1 MKKLFEN
8 LKVSR
13 SQKGTS
19 LIELIV
25 YFALLSTVL
34 VIAVDI
40 MFRTS
45 EFSLESAAQSGLQE
59 DARFII
65 SRLSYDIHRAENIT
79 TPANIGTSTSTLVL
93 TNGSDTYTYSLVGSD
108 LELQSETGPL
118 PTIQNANIN
127 SNQTKVNS
135 ISFQRLGNSSGKH
148 TFKITFNLEGATSQK
163 GGPEQKTFET
173 VVGLR

>member
-1 MKKLFEN
+1 MIKKIFTKKE
-8 LKVSR
+8 
-13 SQKGTS
+13 KGTS

-45 EFSLESAAQSGLQE
+45 EFSLESSAKGGLQE

-65 SRLSYDIHRAENIT
+65 SRLSYDIHRAENVT
-79 TPANIGTSTSTLVL
+79 TPANIGNTSSTLIL
-93 TNGSDTYTYSLVGSD
+93 TNGSDTYTYNLVGST

-118 PTIQNANIN
+118 PIIQNANIN
-127 SNQTKVNS
+127 SNNTKVNS
-135 ISFQRLGNSSGKH
+135 ISFQRLGNSAGKH
-148 TFKITFNLEGATSQK
+148 TFKITFDLEGTTVQK